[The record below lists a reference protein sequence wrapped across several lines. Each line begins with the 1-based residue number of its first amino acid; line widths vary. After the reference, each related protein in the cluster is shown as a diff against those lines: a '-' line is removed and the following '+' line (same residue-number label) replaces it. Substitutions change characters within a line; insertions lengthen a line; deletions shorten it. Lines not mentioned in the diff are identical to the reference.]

1 MRTATTEEWNYRAW
15 DRDRLLEWGWK
26 MKTELLLFDEPGPQ
40 NTEETLAVARRRAE
54 ELRLQNVVVA
64 TSTGRTALMALDAFE
79 GTGARIIGVTL
90 HAGYWDVYEPPD
102 EAKIAEAN
110 KRGAAII
117 TATHGLMGSVESAVK
132 EKFGGIP
139 PMELIAHTYYTF
151 SQGMKVCVE
160 VALMAAD
167 AGYVENAEE
176 VIAIGG
182 TGEGADTAVVLK
194 AAYTTNFFDVNVR
207 EVLAMPR

>member
-1 MRTATTEEWNYRAW
+1 MRREV
-15 DRDRLLEWGWK
+15 
-26 MKTELLLFDEPGPQ
+26 LLFEKGGLE
-40 NTEETLAVARRRAE
+40 NTEATLAIARERAG
-54 ELRLQNVVVA
+54 ELGVQNVVLA

-79 GTGARIIGVTL
+79 GSGVRLIGVTL

-102 EAKIAEAN
+102 KAKIAEA
-110 KRGAAII
+110 KDRGAVIL
-117 TATHGLMGSVESAVK
+117 TATHALMGSVESAVK

-167 AGYVENAEE
+167 AGYVSNAEE
-176 VIAIGG
+176 IVAIGG
-182 TGEGADTAVVLK
+182 TGVGADTAVVLK
-194 AAYTTNFFDVNVR
+194 AAYTTNFFDLNVR